1 MIKVN
6 TLKVLRAKKDVS
18 QQELGEKLGV
28 SQNTV
33 SSWEKGYTK
42 PSTKNMLKMAD
53 FFEISLS
60 EVYDIF
66 LQLNTIKLYK
76 NNLKIK
82 ILTSFIVKERTEHNE
97 WT

>member
-1 MIKVN
+1 MN

-33 SSWEKGYTK
+33 SSWEQGYTR
-42 PSTKNMLKMAD
+42 PSTKNMLKMSD

-60 EVYDIF
+60 EIYDIF
-66 LQLNTIKLYK
+66 FAN
-76 NNLKIK
+76 
-82 ILTSFIVKERTEHNE
+82 
-97 WT
+97 

>member
-28 SQNTV
+28 SQNIV

-97 WT
+97 

>member
-1 MIKVN
+1 MIEMN

-53 FFEISLS
+53 FFGISLS

-76 NNLKIK
+76 MN
-82 ILTSFIVKERTEHNE
+82 
-97 WT
+97 

>member
-53 FFEISLS
+53 F
-60 EVYDIF
+60 
-66 LQLNTIKLYK
+66 
-76 NNLKIK
+76 LKY
-82 ILTSFIVKERTEHNE
+82 R
-97 WT
+97 

>member
-42 PSTKNMLKMAD
+42 PSTKNMLKIAD

-76 NNLKIK
+76 NN
-82 ILTSFIVKERTEHNE
+82 
-97 WT
+97 

>member
-1 MIKVN
+1 MN

-66 LQLNTIKLYK
+66 LQINTIKLYK
-76 NNLKIK
+76 NN
-82 ILTSFIVKERTEHNE
+82 
-97 WT
+97 

>member
-1 MIKVN
+1 MN

-82 ILTSFIVKERTEHNE
+82 MLTSFIVKERTEHNE
-97 WT
+97 